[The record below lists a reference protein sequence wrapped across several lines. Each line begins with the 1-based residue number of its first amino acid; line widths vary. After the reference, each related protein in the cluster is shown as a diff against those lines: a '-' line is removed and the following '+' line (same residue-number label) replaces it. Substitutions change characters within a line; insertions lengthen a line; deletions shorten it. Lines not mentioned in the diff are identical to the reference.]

1 MKKVLVITLVLVMA
15 LASSAMAAVNFSGS
29 FEAKASMDSFKFT
42 DGYDLDYTPGFTIGA
57 SAKNVTVVDE
67 EEIVNWDFSAAL
79 TLDNTTFKM
88 GKYKLGLYDNYFDAW
103 VWGNG
108 QELSDKGTHFGLIK
122 AAKKADDIRAR
133 VEVPVMDLATVTADF
148 DADTLRAF
156 VTGSVEDI
164 NLGLAYKL
172 GNWTAEDPEK
182 PTHVIVAQADTV
194 LPAGD
199 IDVTLKGAAGVTLG
213 DNLGFALGL
222 SADADVTKE
231 LNLNGSVT
239 HANTNWAADALTADN
254 TVVKAGATYTEDV
267 FQVAANGTFTIIKD
281 ADNTNEITLDAKYRM
296 SDAVTYAN
304 LFETDKDAWAKNTA
318 PAFGAGLT
326 FGDMKF
332 EKATVNAASPVLED
346 MIWVRATGTYNV
358 DKTYNAGVFGHIL
371 ATDKLTV
378 KPSVNYASTDSTTD
392 VKLVANYKIG
402 LSTTTLNLTA
412 QKVFAPVEADQ
423 KELLEASVK
432 VTF

>member
-1 MKKVLVITLVLVMA
+1 
-15 LASSAMAAVNFSGS
+15 
-29 FEAKASMDSFKFT
+29 
-42 DGYDLDYTPGFTIGA
+42 
-57 SAKNVTVVDE
+57 
-67 EEIVNWDFSAAL
+67 
-79 TLDNTTFKM
+79 
-88 GKYKLGLYDNYFDAW
+88 
-103 VWGNG
+103 
-108 QELSDKGTHFGLIK
+108 
-122 AAKKADDIRAR
+122 
-133 VEVPVMDLATVTADF
+133 MDLATVTADF
-148 DADTLRAF
+148 DKDTLRAF

-172 GNWTAEDPEK
+172 GNWTAVDPAK
-182 PTHVIVAQADTV
+182 PTTHVIVAQADTV

-304 LFETDKDAWAKNTA
+304 LFETKNDAWAKNTA

-332 EKATVNAASPVLED
+332 KKATVNAASPVLED

-358 DKTYNAGVFGHIL
+358 DKTYNAGVFGHII
-371 ATDKLTV
+371 ATNKLTV
-378 KPSVNYASTDSTTD
+378 KPSVEYVSTKETT
-392 VKLVANYKIG
+392 VQVAGSYKIG
-402 LSTTTLNLTA
+402 LSTTSIGFKANH
-412 QKVFAPVEADQ
+412 VFKTEPTS
-423 KELLEASVK
+423 LLEASVK